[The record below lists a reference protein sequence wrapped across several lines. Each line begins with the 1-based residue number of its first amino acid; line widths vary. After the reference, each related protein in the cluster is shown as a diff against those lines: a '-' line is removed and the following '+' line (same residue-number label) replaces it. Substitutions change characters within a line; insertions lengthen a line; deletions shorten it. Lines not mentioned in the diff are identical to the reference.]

1 MISLEGLAGGVC
13 GQRMMPWGFING
25 TTHHLADNE
34 MQKLSEGVSENI
46 ESKRA
51 KIPEATH

>member
-1 MISLEGLAGGVC
+1 MC

-34 MQKLSEGVSENI
+34 MQKLSEGVSEII